1 MHASATQ
8 LPLAAR
14 FAANPPR
21 SICILRLSAIG
32 DTCHV
37 VPLIRTLQHAWPD
50 CRISWIIGR
59 VEAKLMSLL
68 PEIELITVDKRK
80 FGSEFLR
87 LRRELAP
94 RRFDLLLQIH
104 VSFRSS
110 LIGALVHAPVKLGF
124 DRARARDFQ
133 WLFTN
138 YQIEARQREHVL
150 DSFWGFTD
158 ALGLNDRRLEWNV
171 PLPAEATAYAARA
184 IPDQQ
189 PTLLISPCSSHTMRN
204 WKPENF
210 AKVADHAVRRW
221 GMRVIL
227 CGGPT
232 PIERDMGDRVL
243 AAVTTPIIDQIGKDT
258 LPQMLALLARATLL
272 LTPDSGP
279 AHMATMV
286 DTPVIGLYAPTNPAR
301 SGPYKSLRWCV
312 SRFEEAA
319 REFKGRDPADLP
331 WWVKIEQR
339 PGAMELIKP
348 QDVIQ
353 RLDEFMQRDR
363 SAGY

>member
-1 MHASATQ
+1 MDASATQ
-8 LPLAAR
+8 LPLAAL

-37 VPLIRTLQHAWPD
+37 VPLIRTLQHAWPE

-68 PEIELITVDKRK
+68 PEIELITVDKRR
-80 FGSEFLR
+80 FGSEFFR

-94 RRFDLLLQIH
+94 RRFDLMLQIH

-158 ALGLNDRRLEWNV
+158 ALGLKERRLQWNV
-171 PLPAEATAYAARA
+171 PLSADAKAYAGRV

-189 PTLLISPCSSHTMRN
+189 PTLLISPCSSHTLRN
-204 WKPENF
+204 WRPENF
-210 AKVADHAVRRW
+210 AQVADHAFRRW

-243 AAVTTPIIDQIGKDT
+243 AAVTTPIVDQIGKDT

-286 DTPVIGLYAPTNPAR
+286 NTPVIGLYAPTNPAR

-312 SRFEEAA
+312 SRFDEAA

-339 PGAMELIKP
+339 PGAMELIKA
-348 QDVIQ
+348 QDVVQ

>member
-1 MHASATQ
+1 MESSATQ
-8 LPLAAR
+8 FPLATR

-21 SICILRLSAIG
+21 SICLLRLSAIG
-32 DTCHV
+32 DTCHA
-37 VPLIRTLQHAWPD
+37 VPLIRTLQHAWPG

-68 PEIELITVDKRK
+68 PEIELLPVDKQK
-80 FGSEFLR
+80 FGAEFWR
-87 LRRELAP
+87 LRHELAD
-94 RRFDLLLQIH
+94 RRFDLMLQIH

-110 LIGALVHAPVKLGF
+110 LLSALVHAPVKLGF

-138 YQIEARQREHVL
+138 YQIEARRREHVL

-158 ALGLNDRRLEWNV
+158 ALGIKERRLEWNV
-171 PLPAEATAYAARA
+171 PLPADAIQYAARM
-184 IPDQQ
+184 IPDEQ

-204 WKPENF
+204 WRPEYF
-210 AKVADHAVRRW
+210 AQVADHAVRRW

-232 PIERDMGDRVL
+232 ALERDMGDRVL
-243 AAVTTPIIDQIGKDT
+243 AAASSALVDQIGRDT

-312 SRFEEAA
+312 SRFDEAA
-319 REFKGRDPADLP
+319 RQFRGREPDALP

-339 PGAMELIKP
+339 PGAMDLIRP

>member
-1 MHASATQ
+1 MEPPATS

-21 SICILRLSAIG
+21 SLCLLRLSAIG
-32 DTCHV
+32 DTCHA
-37 VPLIRTLQHAWPD
+37 VPLIRTLQHQWPA
-50 CRISWIIGR
+50 CRITWIIGR
-59 VEAKLMSLL
+59 IEAKLMSLL
-68 PEIELITVDKRK
+68 PEVELLTVDKGK
-80 FGSEFLR
+80 FGAEFLR

-94 RRFDLLLQIH
+94 RRFDLMLQIH

-110 LIGALVHAPVKLGF
+110 LLGALVHAPVKLGF

-133 WLFTN
+133 WMFTN
-138 YQIEARQREHVL
+138 YQIAARQREHVL

-158 ALGLNDRRLEWNV
+158 ALGINNRLLEWNV
-171 PLPAEATAYAARA
+171 PLPADALAYAARV
-184 IPDQQ
+184 IPDDQ

-204 WKPENF
+204 WRPEYF
-210 AKVADHAVRRW
+210 AKVADHAVKRW
-221 GMRVIL
+221 GMRVVL

-232 PIERDMGDRVL
+232 PLERDMRDRVL
-243 AAVTTPIIDQIGKDT
+243 AAASCAILDQVGRDT

-272 LTPDSGP
+272 LSPDSGP

-286 DTPVIGLYAPTNPAR
+286 NTPVIGLYAPTNPAR

-312 SRFEEAA
+312 SRFDEAA
-319 REFKGRDPADLP
+319 REFRGRDPDELP

-339 PGAMELIKP
+339 PGAMDLIKP
-348 QDVIQ
+348 QDVTE